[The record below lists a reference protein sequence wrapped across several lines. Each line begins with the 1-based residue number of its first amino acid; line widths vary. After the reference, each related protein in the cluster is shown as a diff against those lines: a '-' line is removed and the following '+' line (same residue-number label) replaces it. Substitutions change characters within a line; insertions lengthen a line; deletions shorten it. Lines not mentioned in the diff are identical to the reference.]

1 MFKILHKQ
9 KSGFTLL
16 EVLIAIF
23 ILTLGLVTVLG
34 LMSYNIKQGSGTMNE
49 VIAGN
54 LAREGIEV
62 VRNIRDTNLKK
73 GDGWNDG
80 LSDTGANEMNVNY
93 DSNALENLDDELY
106 LSGNKY
112 IHDSMGS
119 PTIFKRYI
127 QIDDENLDTE
137 GYIEIQSIVKWGSEK
152 ITLTDHLYDLSP

>member
-93 DSNALENLDDELY
+93 DSNALENLEGLRVALEAILNSQLSQELQIRR
-106 LSGNKY
+106 LLK
-112 IHDSMGS
+112 MEE
-119 PTIFKRYI
+119 KR
-127 QIDDENLDTE
+127 
-137 GYIEIQSIVKWGSEK
+137 K
-152 ITLTDHLYDLSP
+152 